1 MTDHKPLLSIFN
13 SPTSQA
19 SARIENWRLKLQSFN
34 FEVLYSRG
42 DLNPADYISRHL
54 QGDTKCDLIAE
65 SAEQYVNFVMSQA
78 TPMALSREEISE
90 ATRKDATLQEVM
102 RLISTGQWDNLKPVE
117 GVDPNTLK
125 IFANIRSELTSVD
138 GNLVLRGSRIVV
150 PDALQK
156 QVVELAHEGH
166 QGLVKTRSLLRSKV
180 WFPRMDSLVD
190 SVVKRCIPCQ
200 VATPKLSREPL
211 QMTPLPN
218 GPWEQVSIDFCE
230 VAGHYVL
237 VVIDDYSRFPEI
249 EVVHS
254 TSAKAVIPKL
264 DRIFAA
270 YGVPQVVKSDNGPPF
285 NGGEFAQFAKY
296 LGFKHRK
303 VSPLWPEANGE
314 VERFMKTFGKVL
326 RTTAHWKQD
335 MYQFLRNYRATPHC
349 TTGVAPATALFGR
362 PIRVKLP
369 NPVTAVP
376 SGESHDPVTMRRR
389 DAQQKLR
396 IKSQAES
403 RRTIKDCDIQVGDT
417 VLVRQPKR
425 EKLSTPYHPTPLTV
439 TKKHH
444 SMLTAESA
452 DRRVTRNSSHF
463 KKLLAD
469 DSTTLS
475 TSQSLEEVTVDL
487 DTENSLPSSIP
498 VSVQESTDSPV
509 DPCGN
514 AEILTK
520 PVHRRST
527 RVSVPP
533 KRLIQEI

>member
-1 MTDHKPLLSIFN
+1 
-13 SPTSQA
+13 
-19 SARIENWRLKLQSFN
+19 
-34 FEVLYSRG
+34 
-42 DLNPADYISRHL
+42 
-54 QGDTKCDLIAE
+54 
-65 SAEQYVNFVMSQA
+65 
-78 TPMALSREEISE
+78 MALRREDITE

-117 GVDPNTLK
+117 GIDPNTLK

-138 GNLVLRGSRIVV
+138 GNLVLRGNRIVV

-156 QVVELAHEGH
+156 RVVELAHEGH

-180 WFPRMDSLVD
+180 WFPRMESLVD
-190 SVVKRCIPCQ
+190 TIVKCCVRCQ
-200 VATPKLSREPL
+200 VATPKPSREPL

-230 VAGHYVL
+230 VAGHYFL

-326 RTTAHWKQD
+326 RTCTHWKQD

-349 TTGVAPATALFGR
+349 TTGVSPATALFGR

-369 NPVTAVP
+369 NPVVVP
-376 SGESHDPVTMRRR
+376 SGESHDPATMRKR
-389 DAQQKLR
+389 DAQQKLKV
-396 IKSQAES
+396 KSQAES
-403 RRTIKDCDIQVGDT
+403 KRAVKDCDIQSGDT

-439 TKKHH
+439 IKKHH
-444 SMLTAESA
+444 SMLTAENA
-452 DRRVTRNSSHF
+452 DRKVTRNSS
-463 KKLLAD
+463 
-469 DSTTLS
+469 
-475 TSQSLEEVTVDL
+475 TSKSFWIMT
-487 DTENSLPSSIP
+487 
-498 VSVQESTDSPV
+498 
-509 DPCGN
+509 
-514 AEILTK
+514 
-520 PVHRRST
+520 
-527 RVSVPP
+527 
-533 KRLIQEI
+533 